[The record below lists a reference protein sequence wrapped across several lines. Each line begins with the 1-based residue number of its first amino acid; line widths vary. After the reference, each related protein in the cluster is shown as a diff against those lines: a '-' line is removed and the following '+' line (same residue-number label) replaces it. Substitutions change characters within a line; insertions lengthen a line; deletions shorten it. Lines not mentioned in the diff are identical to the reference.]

1 MRCMRCMRLM
11 AFFVG
16 LLCSTLA
23 WSAVAELD
31 FPKEPLRMLVGSGP
45 GASSDTYARIVGERL
60 ATVLGQSVII
70 DNRSGASGVIATG
83 VLVNAPADGYTLQLI
98 YTPHTLSPYLFKSL
112 SYNPIKDVTGLT
124 MLIKSPLVLAV
135 NAQAGAQSLA
145 DLMQLAKQRP
155 LNYGSAG
162 VGSGGHLSG
171 ELLRISTGMR
181 STHIPYRGAVPA
193 AAALVSHDVDFAF
206 IAQITAKELALA
218 GKLRIL
224 GITSKTRSAS
234 SPQWPTMQEL
244 GQKDFEFQ
252 NWFGVIVSV
261 KTPPA
266 IVKKLNTALLEVLAQ
281 ADIRQRLT
289 QDGSEIVGNSSEEFT
304 AFLTA
309 DAQKW
314 KSLVGAMALR
324 GD

>member
-1 MRCMRCMRLM
+1 M
-11 AFFVG
+11 A
-16 LLCSTLA
+16 SKA
-23 WSAVAELD
+23 HAVQ
-31 FPKEPLRMLVGSGP
+31 
-45 GASSDTYARIVGERL
+45 TQIVRAPFEKRH
-60 ATVLGQSVII
+60 
-70 DNRSGASGVIATG
+70 ASGQ
-83 VLVNAPADGYTLQLI
+83 LQG
-98 YTPHTLSPYLFKSL
+98 PNH
-112 SYNPIKDVTGLT
+112 
-124 MLIKSPLVLAV
+124 
-135 NAQAGAQSLA
+135 
-145 DLMQLAKQRP
+145 
-155 LNYGSAG
+155 
-162 VGSGGHLSG
+162 GG
-171 ELLRISTGMR
+171 
-181 STHIPYRGAVPA
+181 
-193 AAALVSHDVDFAF
+193 
-206 IAQITAKELALA
+206 QITAKELALA